1 MKKYKLNNNNFNIL
15 DFLGDMFIRAI
26 LFLAGPVAW
35 VAPWISDY
43 KNDNPVLSIIITIIW
58 LVLEY
63 TTIERFYMVDVVKEE
78 KNVEDKEV
86 TEYMKRWS
94 KNENR

>member
-26 LFLAGPVAW
+26 LFLAGPVAL
-35 VAPWISDY
+35 VAPLISDW
-43 KNDNPVLSIIITIIW
+43 KNDNPVLSLIITIIW
-58 LVLEY
+58 LVVEY
-63 TTIERFYMVDVVKEE
+63 TTVERFYMVDVVKEE

-86 TEYMKRWS
+86 TEYLKKWS
-94 KNENR
+94 KDENR

>member
-1 MKKYKLNNNNFNIL
+1 MKKYKLNNDNFNIL

-26 LFLAGPVAW
+26 LFLAGPVAL
-35 VAPWISDY
+35 VAPLISDY
-43 KNDNPVLSIIITIIW
+43 KNDNPILSLIIAIIW

-63 TTIERFYMVDVVKEE
+63 ITVECFYMVDVVKEE

>member
-26 LFLAGPVAW
+26 LFLAGPVAL
-35 VAPWISDY
+35 VAPLISDY
-43 KNDNPVLSIIITIIW
+43 KNDNPILSLIITVIW

-63 TTIERFYMVDVVKEE
+63 TTVERFYMVEEIKEE
-78 KNVEDKEV
+78 KPADNKEV
-86 TEYMKRWS
+86 EEYLKRWS
-94 KNENR
+94 KDENR